1 MTEEKK
7 GHLYVVGIGPG
18 NEAHLTPAALEAI
31 TQADL
36 VVGYTTYIKLVKPLI
51 EGKEIVRT
59 GMTEE
64 IGRAKAAVERAKAGK
79 IVTLVSSGDAGVYG
93 MACLVFEV
101 LKDMGWK
108 KGDSPELHLIPGI
121 TAMNSCA
128 SLVGAP
134 LGHDCCIIS
143 LSDLLTP
150 WPVIERRIEAAAQ
163 ADFVI
168 GLYNPKSGRRTQQ
181 IVIAQQVISKYRNLK
196 TPVALVKSAYR
207 DLEKVIL
214 TDLASF
220 LDYEIG
226 MLTTVII
233 GNSHSF
239 VYEGYMVTPRGYT
252 NKYTW
257 DGQVVAGQKPAQSL
271 RLDKE
276 GRLLGEAR
284 LESRV

>member
-1 MTEEKK
+1 MQNKK
-7 GHLYVVGIGPG
+7 GQLYIVGIGPG
-18 NEAHLTPAALEAI
+18 HTAHLTPAALEAI
-31 TQADL
+31 KKADL
-36 VVGYTTYIKLVKPLI
+36 IVGYSTYIKLVKPLI
-51 EGKEIVRT
+51 EGKEIIRT

-64 IGRAKAAVERAKAGK
+64 IGRARAAVERARAGK
-79 IVTLVSSGDAGVYG
+79 TVTLISSGDAGVYG

-101 LKDMGWK
+101 LKEMGWK
-108 KGDSPELHLIPGI
+108 KGDSPELKLLPGI
-121 TAMNSCA
+121 TAINSCA

-150 WPVIERRIEAAAQ
+150 WPVIEKRIEAAAQ

-181 IVIAQQVISKYRNLK
+181 IVIAQEVISKYRK
-196 TPVALVKSAYR
+196 PETPVALVKSAYR
-207 DLEKVIL
+207 DLEKIIL
-214 TDLASF
+214 TDLANF

-233 GNSHSF
+233 GNSNTF

-257 DGQVVAGQKPAQSL
+257 DGQAVAGQRPAQSL
-271 RLDKE
+271 RLDAAGKPIRE
-276 GRLLGEAR
+276 IEV
-284 LESRV
+284 ENNV